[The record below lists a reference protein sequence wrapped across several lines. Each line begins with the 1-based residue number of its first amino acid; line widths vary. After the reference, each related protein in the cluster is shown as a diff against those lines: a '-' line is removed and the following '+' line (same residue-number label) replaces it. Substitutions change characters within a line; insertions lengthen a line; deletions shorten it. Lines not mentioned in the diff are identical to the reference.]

1 MTEFSPLEVAGA
13 HVDALRGAQSN
24 RERCRVEVPKS

>member
-1 MTEFSPLEVAGA
+1 MSEISSLKTAVA

-24 RERCRVEVPKS
+24 RERC